1 MRILRRTSERDYR
14 PQHMWAVLLAFGAA
28 IGYAAASVL
37 QHREAEA
44 DQELHDGGVR
54 LVLRLARRPLWLAG
68 LGCDGLGYVCQALA
82 LGLGAL
88 LVVQPV
94 ITSGILFA
102 LPASAWWA
110 GRRLGRGDYAWAA
123 VLAVGLTVFLML
135 AGTEG
140 GKDDAEHHRLAVVR
154 GDRRS
159 GARGRASSPATR
171 STGTRR
177 AVLFAFTCGALFG
190 HHRRAHQGLG
200 GAGGRPRLRRAHPL
214 GALRPRGDGRA
225 RLRAQP
231 AGVPGRFAHRVAA
244 RRSPWSSRWWPC
256 WWGSRCSTRRCRRT
270 ASRDWIAIA
279 LATVAMIASTVQL
292 SRSAA
297 RFDEI
302 HEHELA
308 DVLTR
313 DAPARRRR
321 DAHDE
326 RRLSSPAQFS
336 RLSSGRRAAPRR

>member
-1 MRILRRTSERDYR
+1 
-14 PQHMWAVLLAFGAA
+14 MWAVLLAFGAA

-44 DQELHDGGVR
+44 DQEQHDGGVR

-68 LGCDGLGYVCQALA
+68 LGCDGLAYVCQALA
-82 LGLGAL
+82 LGLGTL

-140 GKDDAEHHRLAVVR
+140 GKDDAGTAAWLWCAAIAGPVLVVAFLAAI
-154 GDRRS
+154 RS
-159 GARGRASSPATR
+159 S
-171 STGTRR
+171 GTRR

-190 HHRRAHQGLG
+190 ITAALTKASVVLVGDHG
-200 GAGGRPRLRRAHPL
+200 L
-214 GALRPRGDGRA
+214 GALTHWQPYALAVMGVLGFVLNQRA
-225 RLRAQP
+225 FQ
-231 AGVPGRFAHRVAA
+231 AGSLTASLPTLTVVEPLVAA
-244 RRSPWSSRWWPC
+244 LV
-256 WWGSRCSTRRCRRT
+256 GITMLDETVSTHGVG
-270 ASRDWIAIA
+270 AWIGIVVAA
-279 LATVAMIASTVQL
+279 VAMIASTVQL

-297 RFDEI
+297 RLDAI

-313 DAPARRRR
+313 GTRAR
-321 DAHDE
+321 ASAEDE
-326 RRLSSPAQFS
+326 RTEDPERD
-336 RLSSGRRAAPRR
+336 GD

>member
-1 MRILRRTSERDYR
+1 
-14 PQHMWAVLLAFGAA
+14 MWAVLLAFGAA

-44 DQELHDGGVR
+44 DTELHDGGVR

-68 LGCDGLGYVCQALA
+68 LGCDGLAYGCQALA
-82 LGLGAL
+82 LGLGPL

-110 GRRLGRGDYAWAA
+110 GRRLARSDYAWAV
-123 VLAVGLTVFLML
+123 VLAVGLAVFLWL

-140 GKDDAEHHRLAVVR
+140 GKDDATTSAWLWCAAIAGPVL
-154 GDRRS
+154 
-159 GARGRASSPATR
+159 GACFVTATR

-190 HHRRAHQGLG
+190 ITAALTKASVVLIGDHGF
-200 GAGGRPRLRRAHPL
+200 
-214 GALRPRGDGRA
+214 GALSHWEPYALAVMGGVGFVLNQRA
-225 RLRAQP
+225 FQ
-231 AGVPGRFAHRVAA
+231 AGSLTASLPTLTVVEPLVAA
-244 RRSPWSSRWWPC
+244 LVGVTMLDETVSAH
-256 WWGSRCSTRRCRRT
+256 GV
-270 ASRDWIAIA
+270 AAWIAIA
-279 LATVAMIASTVQL
+279 LAAVAMIVSTVQL

-313 DAPARRRR
+313 DAPTRQ
-321 DAHDE
+321 E
-326 RRLSSPAQFS
+326 T
-336 RLSSGRRAAPRR
+336 G

>member
-1 MRILRRTSERDYR
+1 
-14 PQHMWAVLLAFGAA
+14 MWAVLLAFGAA

-44 DQELHDGGVR
+44 DTELHDGGVR

-68 LGCDGLGYVCQALA
+68 LGCDGMAYGLQALA
-82 LGLGAL
+82 LGLGSL

-110 GRRLGRGDYAWAA
+110 GRRLGRSDYVWAG
-123 VLAVGLTVFLML
+123 VLAVGLTVFLLL

-140 GKDDAEHHRLAVVR
+140 GKDFAGMTAWLWCAAIATPVLGV
-154 GDRRS
+154 
-159 GARGRASSPATR
+159 AFVAATR
-171 STGTRR
+171 SSGTRR
-177 AVLFAFTCGALFG
+177 AVLFAFTCGAIFG
-190 HHRRAHQGLG
+190 VTAALTKATVVLIGDHGFGALTHWAPYALAVMGGLG
-200 GAGGRPRLRRAHPL
+200 FVLNQRAFQAGSL
-214 GALRPRGDGRA
+214 
-225 RLRAQP
+225 
-231 AGVPGRFAHRVAA
+231 
-244 RRSPWSSRWWPC
+244 
-256 WWGSRCSTRRCRRT
+256 T
-270 ASRDWIAIA
+270 ASLPTLTVVEPLVAVLVGVTMLDETVSAHGAADWIAIA
-279 LATVAMIASTVQL
+279 LAAVAMVVSTVQL

-313 DAPARRRR
+313 DASARRENE
-321 DAHDE
+321 DA
-326 RRLSSPAQFS
+326 
-336 RLSSGRRAAPRR
+336 G

>member
-1 MRILRRTSERDYR
+1 
-14 PQHMWAVLLAFGAA
+14 MWAVLLAFGAA

-54 LVLRLARRPLWLAG
+54 LVLRLAHRPLWLAG
-68 LGCDGLGYVCQALA
+68 LGCDGLAYVCQALA

-110 GRRLGRGDYAWAA
+110 GRRLLRGDYAWAA

-135 AGTEG
+135 AGTSG
-140 GKDDAEHHRLAVVR
+140 GKDDAGTTAWLWCAAIAGPVLVVSFLA
-154 GDRRS
+154 
-159 GARGRASSPATR
+159 ATR
-171 STGTRR
+171 SSGTRR

-190 HHRRAHQGLG
+190 ITAALTKASVVLVGDHGFGALAHWEPYALAVMGGLG
-200 GAGGRPRLRRAHPL
+200 FVLNQRAFQAGSLTASLPTLTVVEPL
-214 GALRPRGDGRA
+214 
-225 RLRAQP
+225 
-231 AGVPGRFAHRVAA
+231 VAA
-244 RRSPWSSRWWPC
+244 LVGITMLDESVSSHHV
-256 WWGSRCSTRRCRRT
+256 GG
-270 ASRDWIAIA
+270 WIAIA

-313 DAPARRRR
+313 DAP
-321 DAHDE
+321 E
-326 RRLSSPAQFS
+326 RREERHEPN
-336 RLSSGRRAAPRR
+336 PD

>member
-1 MRILRRTSERDYR
+1 
-14 PQHMWAVLLAFGAA
+14 MWAVLLAFGAA

-44 DQELHDGGVR
+44 DQEQHDGGVR

-68 LGCDGLGYVCQALA
+68 LGCDGLAYVCQALA
-82 LGLGAL
+82 LGLGTL

-140 GKDDAEHHRLAVVR
+140 GKDNAGTTAWLWCAAIAGPVLVIAFLAAS
-154 GDRRS
+154 RS
-159 GARGRASSPATR
+159 S
-171 STGTRR
+171 GTRR

-190 HHRRAHQGLG
+190 ITAALTKASVVLLG
-200 GAGGRPRLRRAHPL
+200 DHGF
-214 GALRPRGDGRA
+214 GALTHWEPYALAVMGVLGFVLNQRA
-225 RLRAQP
+225 FQ
-231 AGVPGRFAHRVAA
+231 AGSLTASLPTLTVVEPLVAA
-244 RRSPWSSRWWPC
+244 LVGITMLDESV
-256 WWGSRCSTRRCRRT
+256 STHGVG
-270 ASRDWIAIA
+270 AWIGISV
-279 LATVAMIASTVQL
+279 ATVAMIASTVQL

-297 RFDEI
+297 RLDEI

-313 DAPARRRR
+313 GAPGRASTEGPER
-321 DAHDE
+321 DED
-326 RRLSSPAQFS
+326 
-336 RLSSGRRAAPRR
+336 